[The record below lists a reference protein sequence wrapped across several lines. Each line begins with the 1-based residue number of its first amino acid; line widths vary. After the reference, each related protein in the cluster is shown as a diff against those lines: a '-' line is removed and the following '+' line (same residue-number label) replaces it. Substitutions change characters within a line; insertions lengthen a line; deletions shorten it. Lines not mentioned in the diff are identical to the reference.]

1 MQQVQMIAPQKT
13 VISKLLTDE
22 TPLCITDQVRVLKA
36 FAYIV
41 KVYFGLNTDTVSDEV
56 YELAFKQIKDKY
68 PNLTFEQ
75 LNLSYSETTFEKKQ
89 GVSLTVTELM
99 QPVALFW
106 VKTQFILHQADKIKL
121 EMNEEAEK
129 ESKRQAHYDESVKL
143 YIECVNSDKVWK
155 GTAFQAMVFAK
166 ESFAHR
172 FTQPEK
178 DRIYSDAKQL
188 VKELNAK
195 RTYSEQEGVAFL
207 EPVPND
213 VQMFS
218 QLIVTEACRRG
229 LEIIV
234 G

>member
-1 MQQVQMIAPQKT
+1 MIAPQKT
-13 VISKLLTDE
+13 VITKLLNDE

-56 YELAFKQIKDKY
+56 YELAFKQIKEKY

-106 VKTQFILHQADKIKL
+106 VKTQFILHQSDKIKREL
-121 EMNEEAEK
+121 DEENEK
-129 ESKRQAHYDESVKL
+129 EAKIQAHYDEAIRL
-143 YIECVNSDKVWK
+143 YIECVNSDKFWK
-155 GTAFQAMVFAK
+155 GEFFHASVFA
-166 ESFAHR
+166 EDSFKHR
-172 FTQPEK
+172 FTKDEK
-178 DRIYSDAKQL
+178 DKIY
-188 VKELNAK
+188 KEAWDK
-195 RTYSEQEGVAFL
+195 VREL
-207 EPVPND
+207 EAQQKTALIDKIPFTIPIPTNY
-213 VQMFS
+213 QMFC
-218 QLIVTEACRRG
+218 QYLTTEACKRG